1 MEKNINCHEIRDMV
15 GSHSIVDK
23 VLSMYLLFLLLSER
37 KYIVTK
43 NVGVSTPQ
51 AYSVFIHR
59 DALRVQKWHRQVCSV
74 WMFFQL
80 WKYVSDL
87 AEAYL
92 VFWGFLRFC
101 PNKAVCRGEPRTIV
115 ATLFPALE
123 NEKIPKERNLPGCW
137 VDPLNQACLWASDV
151 HVFQKAWVSF
161 QIVVQTRALL

>member
-1 MEKNINCHEIRDMV
+1 MFTNGKISIASKFRDMV

-37 KYIVTK
+37 KYVITK

-59 DALRVQKWHRQVCSV
+59 NALRVQNCTDSV

-80 WKYVSDL
+80 WKDVSDL

-92 VFWGFLRFC
+92 VVWSFLWFC
-101 PNKAVCRGEPRTIV
+101 PNKAVCWGEPRAIV
-115 ATLFPALE
+115 AALFPALK
-123 NEKIPKERNLPGCW
+123 NEKNPKERNLPGCW
-137 VDPLNQACLWASDV
+137 VDPINQACLRASDV
-151 HVFQKAWVSF
+151 HVFQKAWVSL
-161 QIVVQTRALL
+161 QIVVQTTAL